1 MSDNYKLN
9 DLFFEADELIK
20 QNRIGEAQ
28 RILEDIIIE
37 DGTFVRAYNHL
48 GWLYETKI
56 KDLDKAEQNY
66 RMALTCDPKF
76 EAVYYNYAIILS
88 TQKRWK
94 ELEELLTDA
103 LKISHI
109 NLSTI
114 NNEYGIMWELQGQ
127 YDKAIQAYKDAVK
140 YSLDMKNVAL
150 YKDSILRCK
159 QKQEIDTI

>member
-1 MSDNYKLN
+1 MSDNYRLN
-9 DLFFEADELIK
+9 DMFFEADELIK
-20 QNRIGEAQ
+20 QNKIGEAQ
-28 RILEDIIIE
+28 RVLEDIIIE
-37 DGTFVRAYNHL
+37 DGTFTRAYNHL

-94 ELEELLTDA
+94 ELEELLNDA
-103 LKISHI
+103 LKVNHI

-114 NNEYGIMWELQGQ
+114 HNEFGIMREMQGH
-127 YDKAIQAYKDAVK
+127 YESAIASYKEAVK
-140 YSLDMKNVAL
+140 NSLDMKNVAL